1 MQRLRASPELLD
13 GDLADAAVLGGNL
26 RDLRRINRMLGGV
39 AISRAAVESLVK
51 VGLLHGPG
59 RAADEPV
66 RLLDVGTGAA
76 DIPAALLDAWPR
88 ARPPLDVTAIDSRQ
102 EVIDAALAVW
112 PRLRRPGMDLVV
124 GDGLSLP
131 YPDASFDIVHAS
143 LVLHH
148 LDPEDAALLLRE
160 MARVSRFGVVV
171 NDLTRGWLPWAGGWV
186 LLHLATRNRFTR
198 HDGPL
203 SVRRAYLP
211 REARALIKGAG
222 LDVIHEARAVLGHRW
237 AFAAVRR

>member
-13 GDLADAAVLGGNL
+13 GDLADGAVLGGNL
-26 RDLRRINRMLGGV
+26 RDLRRINRLLGGV
-39 AISRAAVESLVK
+39 AISRAAVEALVK
-51 VGLLHGPG
+51 AGLLHGPG
-59 RAADEPV
+59 RAAGEPV

-76 DIPAALLDAWPR
+76 DIPAALLDAWPHD
-88 ARPPLDVTAIDSRQ
+88 RPPLVVTAIDSRP
-102 EVIDAALAVW
+102 EVIAATLAAW
-112 PRLRRPGMDLVV
+112 PGLRRPGMDLVLA
-124 GDGLSLP
+124 DGLSLP
-131 YPDASFDIVHAS
+131 FPDASFDIVHAS

-211 REARALIKGAG
+211 CEARALIEGAG

>member
-1 MQRLRASPELLD
+1 
-13 GDLADAAVLGGNL
+13 
-26 RDLRRINRMLGGV
+26 
-39 AISRAAVESLVK
+39 
-51 VGLLHGPG
+51 
-59 RAADEPV
+59 
-66 RLLDVGTGAA
+66 
-76 DIPAALLDAWPR
+76 
-88 ARPPLDVTAIDSRQ
+88 
-102 EVIDAALAVW
+102 
-112 PRLRRPGMDLVV
+112 
-124 GDGLSLP
+124 
-131 YPDASFDIVHAS
+131 
-143 LVLHH
+143 
-148 LDPEDAALLLRE
+148 
-160 MARVSRFGVVV
+160 VV